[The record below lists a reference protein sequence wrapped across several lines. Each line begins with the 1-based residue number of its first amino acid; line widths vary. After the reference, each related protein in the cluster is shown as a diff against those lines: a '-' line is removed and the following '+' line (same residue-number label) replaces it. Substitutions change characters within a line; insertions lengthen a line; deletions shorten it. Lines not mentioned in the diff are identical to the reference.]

1 MRIPHAQHLD
11 DAYGGPQADLCAQN
25 FDDHYGDPPHLGGA
39 PETELRVEVFSP
51 TFRRQTSGTLQYIQ
65 G

>member
-11 DAYGGPQADLCAQN
+11 DP
-25 FDDHYGDPPHLGGA
+25 YGDPAHLGGA